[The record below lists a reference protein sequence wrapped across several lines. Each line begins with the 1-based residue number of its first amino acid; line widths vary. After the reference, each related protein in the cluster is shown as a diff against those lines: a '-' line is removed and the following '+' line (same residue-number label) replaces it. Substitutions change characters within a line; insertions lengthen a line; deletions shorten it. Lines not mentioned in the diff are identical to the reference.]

1 MEQLSPNLSL
11 SFPRICYEN
20 DYGNGIDIICGS
32 FIYSHMVFPRANEH
46 GHRIRYQALAIKTAL
61 KELEQQNSKTYLEI
75 MKAIIEETFGSH
87 STYCD
92 ILTQASFPNSGDGS
106 LQSRAWQGMLAG
118 NILMGALQTE
128 ATLESVAESLN
139 QALIKMPL
147 EEREELSCPSADNLI
162 KNYWASFK
170 PVAHLWL
177 AMSSFTLPEEL
188 DSVVRIDKAIKNE
201 TLKGGRDGWKGIVDY
216 AEIILQKAAGIQR
229 KQTHKKLLDP
239 EKSFRLKLI

>member
-1 MEQLSPNLSL
+1 MSLIPSKKRGLGRGLDALLGGSNTAAEAQAGSTGQLPVDLIQ
-11 SFPRICYEN
+11 R
-20 DYGNGIDIICGS
+20 G
-32 FIYSHMVFPRANEH
+32 
-46 GHRIRYQALAIKTAL
+46 RYQPRRDFDETAL

-75 MKAIIEETFGSH
+75 MKAIIEETFGTH

-139 QALIKMPL
+139 QTLIKMPL
-147 EEREELSCPSADNLI
+147 EERKELSCPSADNLI
-162 KNYWASFK
+162 KNYWAPFK

-177 AMSSFTLPEEL
+177 AMSSFTLPEEF
-188 DSVVRIDKAIKNE
+188 DGVVRIDKAIKNE